1 MDSPQ
6 PRLASSPRSPPLPAA
21 HPLHGQATGAPMG
34 SPPAP
39 MPATAPCSAS
49 LSELPPQRDHAQQ
62 ATGAP
67 PPTETPPPPP
77 AEPSPPLPPYT
88 AEWIFRDYT
97 CRRAALIRA
106 LTLDEKKF
114 SRNCRQGGTET
125 LYLYGNS
132 DVIWEVRPTQL
143 LMAPTQRDPRTV
155 GIKLDKCNMRHPKW
169 LGHIAKQCDSWLMQI
184 CSFLGANLTT
194 SARQRLSARINS
206 LQTVHESFIDSDAY
220 RRICSQQKMNE
231 EIDDGDEG
239 CGTEP
244 TICGSCGTHY
254 CSNGFWICCDVC
266 DRWFHGKCVKV
277 TSAQADHIRRYECP
291 ECRSEK
297 KGHAYDAD
305 PMLCALYKRY

>member
-6 PRLASSPRSPPLPAA
+6 PMLGSSPRSPQLAA

-34 SPPAP
+34 SPPP
-39 MPATAPCSAS
+39 PLPATAPCSA
-49 LSELPPQRDHAQQ
+49 PPL
-62 ATGAP
+62 
-67 PPTETPPPPP
+67 
-77 AEPSPPLPPYT
+77 EPSPSPLLPPYT
-88 AEWIFRDYT
+88 AEWIFRDYS

-114 SRNCRQGGTET
+114 SRKCRKGGTEI

-132 DVIWEVRPTQL
+132 NVSWEVCPAQL
-143 LMAPTQRDPRTV
+143 LMAPTQHDPRTV
-155 GIKLDKCNMRHPKW
+155 GIKLDKGNMRHPKW
-169 LGHIAKQCDSWLMQI
+169 LGHIAMQCDSWLLQI

-194 SARQRLSARINS
+194 SASRQRLSTRINS
-206 LQTVHESFIDSDAY
+206 LQTVHESFIDSDAH

-231 EIDDGDEG
+231 EIDDDDEG

-244 TICGSCGTHY
+244 TICGSCGSCY
-254 CSNGFWICCDVC
+254 RSNGFWICCDVC

-277 TSAQADHIRRYECP
+277 MSAQADHIKHYECP
-291 ECRSEK
+291 ECWSEK
-297 KGHAYDAD
+297 KGHDYDAD